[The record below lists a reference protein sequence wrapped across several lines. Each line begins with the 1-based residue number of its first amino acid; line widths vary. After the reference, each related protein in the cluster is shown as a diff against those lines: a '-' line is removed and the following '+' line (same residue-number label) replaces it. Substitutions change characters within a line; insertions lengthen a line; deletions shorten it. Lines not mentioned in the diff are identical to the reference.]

1 MRSPRL
7 VLLWLCLTMVGGLTN
22 AEEVD
27 AARQAQAMDEFRERV
42 RLLTEESASQIERA
56 GLAVRRD
63 VVYQEIP
70 GVDAERLSLDL
81 YLPGDAQPKPAAAPI
96 VLYLHGGG
104 WQAGAKELSLRQPLV
119 LVPEGF
125 AFASANYRF
134 RPEASVKEMAQ
145 SAADAVGWLKR
156 NAEQFGGDPNR
167 IFLIGHSAGAH
178 LVSLLGTNAS
188 FLVSAGVD
196 PASIRGVISLDT
208 AVYDLPKLLAT
219 DATSLYGAV
228 FGANESLWEEV
239 SPWHHVQY
247 DAPPAAFL
255 IFYSQARPQ
264 AVTQT
269 IPFGERLR
277 GAGHTAQV
285 VEALGRDHGQ
295 LNTMLGTEAD
305 MPTARILEF
314 LHYHAGAST
323 YVEGTLDT
331 ALVPSPLEYSTLRPG
346 KGRFPDAAIDDHL
359 PILLFLHGGNG
370 DRSWLARSRRL
381 FEQAWER
388 GLLPPMVVATPSSS
402 ALSYYMDFHD
412 GSERWTTFLAGEF
425 PEIIAERHGG
435 DARRVAIAGYSM
447 GGVGALRVAFK
458 NPEGFIAAVGMAAG
472 VDPAI
477 EFDQLPPWYEAWKQ
491 ARLGERF
498 GTPVD
503 AAFWAANNPA
513 SIAAADPD
521 RLRNSGLAI
530 LVECGAEDQLH
541 NYVGNEFLH
550 RVLTDQRVAHE
561 YRLVLGEAHVPVA
574 PERLLAAFEFLARAV
589 RGPGEAQAAARA
601 KFDTLVGGMRAMG
614 PPR

>member
-1 MRSPRL
+1 
-7 VLLWLCLTMVGGLTN
+7 
-22 AEEVD
+22 
-27 AARQAQAMDEFRERV
+27 MDEFRERV
-42 RLLTEESASQIERA
+42 RLLTEESASELVRL
-56 GLAVRRD
+56 GMAVRRD

-81 YLPGDAQPKPAAAPI
+81 YLPGGGQPERARAPI

-104 WQAGAKELSLRQPLV
+104 WQSGAKELSLRQPLV

-134 RPEASVKEMAQ
+134 GPKATVAEMAQ

-178 LVSLLGTNAS
+178 LVSLLGTNAT
-188 FLVSAGVD
+188 FLLNAGVD

-219 DATSLYGAV
+219 NPTALYRAV
-228 FGANESLWEEV
+228 FGENESLWEEV

-255 IFYSQARPQ
+255 IFYSDNRPQ

-277 GAGHTAQV
+277 DAGHIADV
-285 VEALGRDHGQ
+285 VEAVGRDHGQ
-295 LNTMLGTEAD
+295 LNNMLGTEGD

-314 LHYHAGAST
+314 LHRHAGAST
-323 YVEGTLDT
+323 YLEGTLDT
-331 ALVPSPLEYSTLRPG
+331 ALVPSPLEYSALRPG
-346 KGRFPDAAIDDHL
+346 QGSLPDAADDDQL

-370 DRSWLARSRRL
+370 DRGWLARSRRL

-412 GSERWTTFLAGEF
+412 SSERWTTFLTGEF
-425 PEIIAERHGG
+425 PEVVAERHGG

-458 NPEGFIAAVGMAAG
+458 NPEAFFAVVGMAAG

-477 EFDQLPPWYEAWKQ
+477 EFDELPPWYEPWKP
-491 ARLGERF
+491 ARLGSRF

-521 RLRNSGLAI
+521 RLRNSGLSI

-550 RVLTDQRVAHE
+550 RVLTDQRVPHE

-574 PERLLAAFEFLARAV
+574 PERLLAALEFLARAV
-589 RGPGEAQAAARA
+589 RGPGEAKAAARA
-601 KFDTLVGGMRAMG
+601 RFDQLVGGMRAMG